1 MSPRARENS
10 VRPRLQCAALAR
22 PLNFTVR
29 RPPMSL
35 RFARC
40 SRLSLLVLL
49 ALLDGCSLGRVNER
63 MTYWDTE
70 TRQHLPRGTAFSEAQ
85 QFFAARGLTL
95 ACCVSGPPGA
105 AKYYFAKERKV
116 GRFLF
121 TEYDVAVLVALGAS
135 QQVETVRVE
144 RWGVGL

>member
-1 MSPRARENS
+1 
-10 VRPRLQCAALAR
+10 VRPRRLVGASVR

-29 RPPMSL
+29 RPPRCL

-40 SRLSLLVLL
+40 PRLSLLVLV

-63 MTYWDTE
+63 MAYWDAK
-70 TRQHLPRGTAFSEAQ
+70 TRQHLPPGTAFSEAQ
-85 QFFAARGLTL
+85 QFFATRGLTL

-105 AKYYFAKERKV
+105 GKYYFAKERKV
-116 GRFLF
+116 GRFFF
-121 TEYDVAVLVALGAS
+121 TEYDVAVLVALSAS
-135 QQVETVRVE
+135 QKVETVRVE